1 MFDSHL
7 ISLSN
12 CTGSEVVV
20 LISTCHAYQIFSLSH
35 SLTKQLF
42 IQQLL
47 MARNF
52 IKCYFSL
59 ATVEQT
65 DWKISRIEI
74 EAYLVGVIT
83 VVKVK
88 KNSCMDQTVSGTNR
102 EKLMKPNEIW
112 ELNR

>member
-1 MFDSHL
+1 M
-7 ISLSN
+7 SN
-12 CTGSEVVV
+12 CIGSEVEV
-20 LISTCHAYQIFSLSH
+20 LISTCHVYQIFSLSY

-47 MARNF
+47 LARTF
-52 IKCYFSL
+52 VKCYSSL

-74 EAYLVGVIT
+74 AAYLVGVIT

-88 KNSCMDQTVSGTNR
+88 KNSCMDQRVSGTNR
-102 EKLMKPNEIW
+102 EKLTKPNKIW
-112 ELNR
+112 KLNR